1 MILAATAQKTV
12 PERKC
17 VGCGEKKQKN
27 ELIRVVRL
35 PDDAGVEIDRTGK
48 KSGRGAYICP
58 KKSCLKKARKR
69 LEFSLDCKIPDEV
82 FAKLEAEIEREDA

>member
-1 MILAATAQKTV
+1 MQNSVNKKV

-17 VGCGEKKQKN
+17 IGCSEKKAKN

-35 PDDAGVEIDRTGK
+35 PDEKGVEIDRTGK

-58 KKSCLKKARKR
+58 SASCLKKARKR
-69 LEFSLDCKIPDEV
+69 LELNLECKIPDEV
-82 FAKLEAEIEREDA
+82 FQNLEIEIERNSL